1 MKLPAKFSLTMMI
14 AAIVATVL
22 ALVSAIGGLVG
33 IIGAISILSSPNG
46 LFAFIQMLFELLF
59 ASLGMILLAA
69 ALWVNT
75 FIPLRFLLP
84 IGPGLMFLGQ
94 LGDIGNIF
102 TLLKFGGIGNLLG
115 ALAIL
120 LGLLSTAA
128 LVAITVFYNIPAT
141 KKLLESTI
149 MLPGGFYLG
158 SFLLGTLS
166 EILKR
171 QQNMGNLDW
180 LLGYLIG
187 LLVSLIPLA
196 LTVFLYVSI
205 GRALVKNKKFL

>member
-84 IGPGLMFLGQ
+84 IGPGLMLLGQ

-180 LLGYLIG
+180 LFGYLIG

>member
-22 ALVSAIGGLVG
+22 ALVSAIGGFIG
-33 IIGAISILSSPNG
+33 IIGSISILSNPNG

-84 IGPGLMFLGQ
+84 IGPGLMLLGQ

>member
-1 MKLPAKFSLTMMI
+1 MKLPAKCSLTMMI

-22 ALVSAIGGLVG
+22 ALVSVIGGFIG
-33 IIGAISILSSPNG
+33 IIGSISILSSPNG
-46 LFAFIQMLFELLF
+46 LFAFIQMIFELLF

-84 IGPGLMFLGQ
+84 IGPGLMLLGQ
-94 LGDIGNIF
+94 LGDIGTFF
-102 TLLKFGGIGNLLG
+102 TLLKFGDIGNLLG
-115 ALAIL
+115 ALATL
-120 LGLLSTAA
+120 LGFLSTAA

-166 EILKR
+166 EILKL